1 MTTIDEFAETFDEDP
16 GYLDFASFGP
26 MSRPVLDEQNA
37 LGEIHTRARY
47 GAATVFDEQ
56 EIRVREAI
64 RRVTGFPTDR
74 VVFQPNASM
83 GLMHAMFGLSG
94 QVLYS
99 AREYPSIPMA
109 AQRAAQALHTLDQ
122 ITMQPPGGIVTPSA
136 VRDNLTPATTAVAV
150 SLVDYRTG
158 YLADLEG
165 IRDVIGDRILIV
177 DAIQGFSVVDAPYEV
192 ADVVVAGGQK
202 WVRAGWGTG
211 FMALSE
217 RAATDLV
224 PLISGVTGT
233 IVPMGASYEEV
244 PPPLQGAA
252 AFQITRNDPVAQA
265 RFSTALEGVA
275 EVGVPAVQQAIAE
288 KVTALIDIAD
298 EFGVPVV
305 SSRDERERAGILVL
319 EPESE
324 QLTALTAELINHG
337 VTATVRGG
345 TVRLSAHV
353 STGEATFEALR
364 GALTSFGS
372 SLSY

>member
-1 MTTIDEFAETFDEDP
+1 VTTIDEFASAFDEDP

-26 MSRPVLDEQNA
+26 MSRAVLHEESA
-37 LGEIHTRARY
+37 LGEILVRARY
-47 GAATVFDEQ
+47 GAAAVFDEQ

-74 VVFQPNASM
+74 VVFQPNAST

-99 AREYPSIPMA
+99 AREYPSIPLA
-109 AQRAAQALHTLDQ
+109 AQRAAQALHTLDH
-122 ITMQPPGGIVTPSA
+122 ITLEPPHGVVTPS
-136 VRDNLTPATTAVAV
+136 VIRDNLTPATTAVAV

-158 YLADLEG
+158 YRVDLEG
-165 IRDVIGDRILIV
+165 IREVIGDRILIV
-177 DAIQGFSVVDAPYEV
+177 DAIQGFGVVSAPYEV

-211 FMALSE
+211 FMGLSE

-224 PLISGVTGT
+224 PLISGTSGT
-233 IVPMGASYEEV
+233 IVPLGGSYEEV

-252 AFQITRNDPVAQA
+252 AFQVTRSDPIAQA
-265 RFSTALEGVA
+265 RFATALEA
-275 EVGVPAVQQAIAE
+275 IADVGVDTLEQTIAT
-288 KVTALIDIAD
+288 KVSTLIDIAD
-298 EFGVPVV
+298 EFALPVA
-305 SSRDERERAGILVL
+305 SSRDESERAGIVVL
-319 EPESE
+319 EPSPE
-324 QLTALTAELINHG
+324 QLTPLTAELINHG

-345 TVRLSAHV
+345 LVRLSAHV
-353 STGEATFEALR
+353 TTGEATFEALR

>member
-1 MTTIDEFAETFDEDP
+1 MTTIDEFASTFDEDA

-26 MSRPVLDEQNA
+26 MSRAVLDEQTA
-37 LGEIHTRARY
+37 LGQIHSRARY
-47 GAATVFDEQ
+47 GAAAVFDEQ
-56 EIRVREAI
+56 DIRVREAV

-109 AQRAAQALHTLDQ
+109 AQRASQALHTLDQ
-122 ITMQPPGGIVTPSA
+122 ITMQPPAGVVTPTV

-158 YLADLEG
+158 FVADLEG
-165 IRDVIGDRILIV
+165 IREVIGDRILIV
-177 DAIQGFSVVDAPYEV
+177 DAIQGFGVVDAPYEV

-202 WVRAGWGTG
+202 WVRSGWGTG
-211 FMALSE
+211 FMGLSE

-233 IVPMGASYEEV
+233 IVPLGSSYEEV

-252 AFQITRNDPVAQA
+252 AFQITRNDPIAQA
-265 RFSTALEGVA
+265 RFATALEAFA
-275 EVGVPAVQQAIAE
+275 EVGVPEVQRSIAE
-288 KVTALIDIAD
+288 KVSALIDIAD
-298 EFGVPVV
+298 EFAIPVV
-305 SSRDERERAGILVL
+305 SPRDEGSRAGILVL
-319 EPESE
+319 QPEAE
-324 QLTALTAELINHG
+324 QVTQLTAELINHG
-337 VTATVRGG
+337 VTATVRNG

-353 STGEATFEALR
+353 STSEATFELLR

-372 SLSY
+372 SLRY